1 LSGFENIRSKLY
13 QDSLDIYLDE
23 IKNIPLLSRQEEIE
37 LAKKVRQGDKK
48 AIEELTLG
56 NLRFV
61 VKIAREYQGRGVVLA
76 DLINE
81 GNLGL
86 FRAAQKFDDRKG
98 VKFISYAVWW
108 IRQAV
113 LKTIL
118 MNSRTVRLPQ
128 NRVEEITKMTKAKN
142 KISQIFGR
150 EPTVAE
156 IAQELGV
163 KEEEVKNA
171 IKIAQSDISMSS
183 SKNLKNS
190 MYFTK
195 KSKNLLYPSPE
206 EAYERHALKESLL
219 KKLNKLSS
227 REKEILE
234 LYFGIDGERPHT
246 LEEIGKMNNITRER
260 VRQIKERALKKLREM
275 GVRENEKD
283 SDISN
288 SKPQ

>member
-1 LSGFENIRSKLY
+1 
-13 QDSLDIYLDE
+13 
-23 IKNIPLLSRQEEIE
+23 
-37 LAKKVRQGDKK
+37 
-48 AIEELTLG
+48 
-56 NLRFV
+56 
-61 VKIAREYQGRGVVLA
+61 VVLA

>member
-1 LSGFENIRSKLY
+1 LSGFENIRSKLD

-156 IAQELGV
+156 IAQELGI
-163 KEEEVKNA
+163 KEKEVKNA
-171 IKIAQSDISMSS
+171 IKIAQSDISINS

-206 EAYERHALKESLL
+206 EAYERYALKESLL

-283 SDISN
+283 SNISN
-288 SKPQ
+288 SKP

>member
-1 LSGFENIRSKLY
+1 MSGFENIRSKLY

-156 IAQELGV
+156 IAQELGI

-171 IKIAQSDISMSS
+171 IKIAQSDISINS

-190 MYFTK
+190 MYFTR

-206 EAYERHALKESLL
+206 EAYERYALKESLL

-283 SDISN
+283 SNISN
-288 SKPQ
+288 PKP

>member
-1 LSGFENIRSKLY
+1 MSGFENIRSKLY

-156 IAQELGV
+156 IAQELGI

>member
-1 LSGFENIRSKLY
+1 MRSKLY

-156 IAQELGV
+156 IAQELGI

>member
-1 LSGFENIRSKLY
+1 MSGFENIRSKLD

-156 IAQELGV
+156 IAQELGI
-163 KEEEVKNA
+163 KEKEVKNA
-171 IKIAQSDISMSS
+171 IKIAQSDISINS

-206 EAYERHALKESLL
+206 EAYERYALKESLL

-283 SDISN
+283 SNISN
-288 SKPQ
+288 SKP

>member
-61 VKIAREYQGRGVVLA
+61 VKIAREYQGRGVVLP

-156 IAQELGV
+156 IAQELGI

-171 IKIAQSDISMSS
+171 IKIAQSDISINS

-190 MYFTK
+190 MYFTR

-206 EAYERHALKESLL
+206 EAYERYALKESLL

-283 SDISN
+283 SNISN
-288 SKPQ
+288 PKP

>member
-156 IAQELGV
+156 IAQELGI